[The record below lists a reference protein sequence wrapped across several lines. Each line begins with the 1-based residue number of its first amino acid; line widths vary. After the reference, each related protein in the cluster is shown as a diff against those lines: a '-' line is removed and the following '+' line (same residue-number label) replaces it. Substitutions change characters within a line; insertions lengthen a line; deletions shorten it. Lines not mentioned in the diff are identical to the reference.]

1 MASAARWVSPLRY
14 PGGKG
19 RMAEALTGI
28 FENQF
33 GLMDVEIWI
42 EPFAGGAGA
51 GLHLLE
57 RNVVEEIW
65 LTEKNPALAAFW
77 RTVVDNGTALAAR
90 VRACQPEMST
100 WHAARDLIA
109 TSAND
114 PDAAIDDLDLGFAAL
129 ILNRC
134 SHSGMVHPRV
144 GPIGG
149 KSQNGSSNIRS
160 RWNPDGLAERIE
172 WIAGKSHRLR
182 ITEGDGIESIAAL
195 NGTIGC
201 EEEVVLFVDP
211 PYIVQGNR
219 LYAAGLTIDDHK
231 ELAYALSGCT
241 ARWLLT
247 YDTDPRIL
255 ELYPAQRV
263 LAYEIAYSATN
274 RRVDEEYAIM
284 SDNLAVLNDQNLL
297 PTGSSRWVQHGLSL
311 EAGAGAAGGAPAVT
325 ESAQESQESL

>member
-1 MASAARWVSPLRY
+1 
-14 PGGKG
+14 
-19 RMAEALTGI
+19 MAEALAGI

-57 RNVVEEIW
+57 RNIVEEIW

-77 RTVVDNGTALAAR
+77 RTVVDNGDELAAR
-90 VRACQPEMST
+90 VRSCQPEMST
-100 WHAARDLIA
+100 WHAARELIT

-149 KSQNGSSNIRS
+149 KNQNGTSNIRS
-160 RWNPDGLAERIE
+160 RWNPDGLAERID
-172 WIAGKSHRLR
+172 WIAGKSDRIR
-182 ITEGDGIESIAAL
+182 ITEGDGIECIADL
-195 NGTIGC
+195 NGTIGI
-201 EEEVVLFVDP
+201 EEEVVLLVDP
-211 PYIVQGNR
+211 PYIGQGNR

-231 ELAYALSGCT
+231 ELAYALTNCT

-247 YDTDPRIL
+247 YDTDPLIL

-263 LAYEIAYSATN
+263 LAYEIAYSSTN
-274 RRVDEEYAIM
+274 RRVEDEYAIL
-284 SDNLAVLNDQNLL
+284 SDNLAVQNDQNLL
-297 PTGSSRWVQHGLSL
+297 PTGTSRWVQHGPAP
-311 EAGAGAAGGAPAVT
+311 ERDAHTTAGVT
-325 ESAQESQESL
+325 SELESAREPQGNL